1 MVEVVFFDVD
11 VERPLT
17 YERRWYKKKIA
28 DDARAR
34 KKKRKRTTRP
44 RAGRNDARN
53 ARGEKR
59 RMRWKSS
66 RVLFGGRFGGAFGWR
81 AVARFS
87 FFRPI
92 LRRRLRALS
101 ESDDDDEKECCC
113 VLFARET
120 KLTDENVPPPPPL
133 DANSQVEEET
143 NPQIETQAQKDA
155 HEIEVIFSTQ
165 NERKR
170 FQNR

>member
-1 MVEVVFFDVD
+1 MVQ
-11 VERPLT
+11 
-17 YERRWYKKKIA
+17 KKIA

-101 ESDDDDEKECCC
+101 ESDGRKECCC

-155 HEIEVIFSTQ
+155 HEIEVIFFSTQ

>member
-11 VERPLT
+11 VDDASANVREAMVQ
-17 YERRWYKKKIA
+17 KKIA

-59 RMRWKSS
+59 RMRGKSI
-66 RVLFGGRFGGAFGWR
+66 RVLFGGCFGGAFGWR

-92 LRRRLRALS
+92 LRRRRLRALS
-101 ESDDDDEKECCC
+101 
-113 VLFARET
+113 L
-120 KLTDENVPPPPPL
+120 
-133 DANSQVEEET
+133 
-143 NPQIETQAQKDA
+143 
-155 HEIEVIFSTQ
+155 
-165 NERKR
+165 
-170 FQNR
+170 

>member
-1 MVEVVFFDVD
+1 
-11 VERPLT
+11 
-17 YERRWYKKKIA
+17 
-28 DDARAR
+28 
-34 KKKRKRTTRP
+34 
-44 RAGRNDARN
+44 
-53 ARGEKR
+53 
-59 RMRWKSS
+59 MRWKSS

-92 LRRRLRALS
+92 LRRRRLRALS
-101 ESDDDDEKECCC
+101 LKVMMMMKECCC

-120 KLTDENVPPPPPL
+120 KLTDENVPPPPPPL

>member
-11 VERPLT
+11 V
-17 YERRWYKKKIA
+17 
-28 DDARAR
+28 DDASANVREAMVQKKLPTTRAR
-34 KKKRKRTTRP
+34 GKRRER
-44 RAGRNDARN
+44 GRRDR
-53 ARGEKR
+53 ARGETTR
-59 RMRWKSS
+59 EMRAERNDGCGGN
-66 RVLFGGRFGGAFGWR
+66 RVAFFLADVSAARSGGARWR
-81 AVARFS
+81 DSRFLDL
-87 FFRPI
+87 FFVVVVFE
-92 LRRRLRALS
+92 LS
-101 ESDDDDEKECCC
+101 LKVMMMKECCC

-155 HEIEVIFSTQ
+155 HEIEVIFLTQ

>member
-1 MVEVVFFDVD
+1 M
-11 VERPLT
+11 
-17 YERRWYKKKIA
+17 
-28 DDARAR
+28 
-34 KKKRKRTTRP
+34 
-44 RAGRNDARN
+44 
-53 ARGEKR
+53 
-59 RMRWKSS
+59 MMM
-66 RVLFGGRFGGAFGWR
+66 
-81 AVARFS
+81 
-87 FFRPI
+87 
-92 LRRRLRALS
+92 
-101 ESDDDDEKECCC
+101 KECCC

-120 KLTDENVPPPPPL
+120 KLTDENVPPPPL

>member
-11 VERPLT
+11 VDDASANVREAMVQ
-17 YERRWYKKKIA
+17 KKIA

-53 ARGEKR
+53 AREEKR
-59 RMRWKSS
+59 PMRWKSS

-92 LRRRLRALS
+92 LRRRRLRALS
-101 ESDDDDEKECCC
+101 
-113 VLFARET
+113 L
-120 KLTDENVPPPPPL
+120 
-133 DANSQVEEET
+133 
-143 NPQIETQAQKDA
+143 
-155 HEIEVIFSTQ
+155 
-165 NERKR
+165 
-170 FQNR
+170 

>member
-1 MVEVVFFDVD
+1 M
-11 VERPLT
+11 
-17 YERRWYKKKIA
+17 
-28 DDARAR
+28 
-34 KKKRKRTTRP
+34 
-44 RAGRNDARN
+44 
-53 ARGEKR
+53 
-59 RMRWKSS
+59 MMM
-66 RVLFGGRFGGAFGWR
+66 
-81 AVARFS
+81 
-87 FFRPI
+87 
-92 LRRRLRALS
+92 
-101 ESDDDDEKECCC
+101 KECCC

-120 KLTDENVPPPPPL
+120 KLTDENVPPPPPPL

>member
-1 MVEVVFFDVD
+1 M
-11 VERPLT
+11 
-17 YERRWYKKKIA
+17 
-28 DDARAR
+28 
-34 KKKRKRTTRP
+34 
-44 RAGRNDARN
+44 
-53 ARGEKR
+53 RG
-59 RMRWKSS
+59 KSI
-66 RVLFGGRFGGAFGWR
+66 RVLFGRCFGGAFGWR

-87 FFRPI
+87 KFFRPI

-101 ESDDDDEKECCC
+101 ESDDEKS
-113 VLFARET
+113 VVVSFSRET

-155 HEIEVIFSTQ
+155 HEIEVIFLTQ

>member
-1 MVEVVFFDVD
+1 M
-11 VERPLT
+11 
-17 YERRWYKKKIA
+17 
-28 DDARAR
+28 
-34 KKKRKRTTRP
+34 
-44 RAGRNDARN
+44 
-53 ARGEKR
+53 RG
-59 RMRWKSS
+59 KSI

-92 LRRRLRALS
+92 LRRRRLRALS
-101 ESDDDDEKECCC
+101 ESDGRKGCCC

-120 KLTDENVPPPPPL
+120 KLTDENVPPPPL

-155 HEIEVIFSTQ
+155 HEIEVIFLTQ

>member
-11 VERPLT
+11 V
-17 YERRWYKKKIA
+17 RRCVRLRKREAMVQKKFA
-28 DDARAR
+28 DDDARAR

-92 LRRRLRALS
+92 LRRRRLRALS
-101 ESDDDDEKECCC
+101 
-113 VLFARET
+113 L
-120 KLTDENVPPPPPL
+120 
-133 DANSQVEEET
+133 
-143 NPQIETQAQKDA
+143 
-155 HEIEVIFSTQ
+155 
-165 NERKR
+165 
-170 FQNR
+170 

>member
-1 MVEVVFFDVD
+1 MVEGVFFDVD
-11 VERPLT
+11 VKDDDASA
-17 YERRWYKKKIA
+17 YVKERRWYKKKIA
-28 DDARAR
+28 DDDARAR

-92 LRRRLRALS
+92 LRLVVVFELSLS
-101 ESDDDDEKECCC
+101 ESDDDDER
-113 VLFARET
+113 VLLCPFRARN
-120 KLTDENVPPPPPL
+120 KTDRRKCPSSSSSRREQP
-133 DANSQVEEET
+133 SGRR
-143 NPQIETQAQKDA
+143 
-155 HEIEVIFSTQ
+155 
-165 NERKR
+165 NEPAD
-170 FQNR
+170 